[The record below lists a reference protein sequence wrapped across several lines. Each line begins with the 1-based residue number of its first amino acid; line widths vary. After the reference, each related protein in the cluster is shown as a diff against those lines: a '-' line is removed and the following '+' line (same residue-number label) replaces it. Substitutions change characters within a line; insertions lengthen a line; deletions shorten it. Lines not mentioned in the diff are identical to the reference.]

1 MGPLHRALL
10 MASAG
15 ALLVCAGARPAVRPG
30 NAFAGPD
37 SPLEVEVVASG
48 VPAGARS
55 RRQARA
61 LLAVVCPEAARALP
75 ERGAGGVGERWQLL
89 RAGAT
94 CRVQRTPLPGR
105 RLLAVG
111 LPVDVNRAT
120 AADLEAVP
128 GLGRVTARRVLA
140 ERQRLGG
147 FSSLDQLG
155 AAGIGRRRLDRLEAW
170 LEVGPPPA
178 APSAAGGR

>member
-30 NAFAGPD
+30 TTVGPED
-37 SPLEVEVVASG
+37 PLEVEVVASG

-61 LLAVVCPEAARALP
+61 LLAARCPAAARSLP
-75 ERGAGGVGERWQLL
+75 ERGTDGVGERWQLL
-89 RAGAT
+89 RAGAA
-94 CRVQRTPLPGR
+94 CRLERAPLPGR
-105 RLLAVG
+105 RLLALG
-111 LPVDVNRAT
+111 LRVDVNRAT

-147 FSSLDQLG
+147 FSGLDQLG

-170 LEVGPPPA
+170 LEVGPPPS